1 MEFSQQ
7 KQYDLDGGKIRI
19 HRHFGQK
26 EYPTDLVRDTV
37 IRAARERELLTAG
50 SANDILSMS
59 LREPQ

>member
-1 MEFSQQ
+1 MEISKQ

-26 EYPTDLVRDTV
+26 ERPADLVRNTV
-37 IRAARERELLTAG
+37 IRSARERELLTAD